1 MSVEFLNVILLV
13 EDRGHVG
20 LCLGVLLFAPHTA
33 GVVSEVPLAPQ
44 VEGEV
49 DDSLLAVQVLLLKKT
64 IRHSLILIVDFQH
77 FISFLTLAELSAI
90 REQDHVTPHSH
101 IGHNITQLT

>member
-20 LCLGVLLFAPHTA
+20 LCLGVLLLTPHAA
-33 GVVSEVPLAPQ
+33 GVLSEVPLAPE

-49 DDSLLAVQVLLLKKT
+49 DNSLLAVQVLLLKKT
-64 IRHSLILIVDFQH
+64 
-77 FISFLTLAELSAI
+77 
-90 REQDHVTPHSH
+90 P
-101 IGHNITQLT
+101 

>member
-20 LCLGVLLFAPHTA
+20 LRLGVFLLTPHTA
-33 GVVSEVPLAPQ
+33 GVLSEVPLAPE

-49 DDSLLAVQVLLLKKT
+49 DNSLLAVQVLLLKKT
-64 IRHSLILIVDFQH
+64 
-77 FISFLTLAELSAI
+77 
-90 REQDHVTPHSH
+90 P
-101 IGHNITQLT
+101 